1 MAEPTIPIRLTA
13 DQITYLVEAI
23 KEANPDIQTALNLR
37 GTPGV
42 KLAIRL
48 IEARE
53 KLEDDLIEG
62 LIGNPP

>member
-1 MAEPTIPIRLTA
+1 MADPTISVRLTA

-48 IEARE
+48 MEARE
-53 KLEDDLIEG
+53 KLEEEVIESILG
-62 LIGNPP
+62 